1 MRIFTTAIMALA
13 LMWGL
18 SISAAR
24 AFDAYGGTPAVEVA
38 GYASIH
44 RIRFD

>member
-1 MRIFTTAIMALA
+1 MRIFTTAVMALA

-24 AFDAYGGTPAVEVA
+24 AFNDYGGTPAVEVA

-44 RIRFD
+44 RLRTE